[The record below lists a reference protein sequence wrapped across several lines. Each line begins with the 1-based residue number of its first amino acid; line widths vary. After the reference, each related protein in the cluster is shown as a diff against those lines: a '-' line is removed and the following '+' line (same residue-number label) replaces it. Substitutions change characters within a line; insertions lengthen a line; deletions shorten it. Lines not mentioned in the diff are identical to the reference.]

1 MIIDAHN
8 HPDWWGKDYDQ
19 VIADMDACHID
30 KTWLFSWEC
39 PEDEYDPEQRWCWNE
54 DLGTKGTYP
63 AAFSRCLAYKRK
75 NPDRFILGFAP
86 DPRNPSAI
94 DRLQAAIDLYHV
106 RLCGEV
112 KLRMMYDNPD
122 ALELFRFCGKKGL
135 PVTLHFDYPIDTGVK
150 YPRRSWWYGGNMET
164 LEHLLRSCPE
174 TIFLGHAPGFWSNIS
189 DDDQKYRTAYPE
201 GKVIREGKIVK
212 LLREYPNLYCDISA
226 RSGRNAFERDREYA
240 VEFMDEFQDRILYA
254 RDHFDNLH
262 QELINSLPISQEIRE
277 KIYWKNASRLLKD
290 DLS

>member
-54 DLGTKGTYP
+54 DMGTRDTYP

-75 NPDRFILGFAP
+75 SPDRFILGFAP

-94 DRLQAAIDLYHV
+94 DRMQAAIDLYRV

-135 PVTLHFDYPIDTGVK
+135 PVTLHFDYPIDTGVR

-164 LEHLLRSCPE
+164 LEHLLRSCPD

-189 DDDQKYRTAYPE
+189 NDDQKYKTVYPE
-201 GKVIREGKIVK
+201 GKVVREGKIVR

-240 VEFMDEFQDRILYA
+240 VEFMEEFQDRILYA

-262 QELINSLPISQEIRE
+262 QELINSLPITDEIRE
-277 KIYWKNASRLLKD
+277 KIYWKNASNLLKG